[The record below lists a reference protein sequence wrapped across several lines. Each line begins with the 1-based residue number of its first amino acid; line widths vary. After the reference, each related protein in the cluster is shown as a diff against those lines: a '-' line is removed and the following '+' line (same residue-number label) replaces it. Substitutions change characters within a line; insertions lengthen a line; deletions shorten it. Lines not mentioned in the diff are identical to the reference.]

1 MGGPGA
7 IPGRSRLTA
16 TLGQALIQ
24 KNADARPGGLAI
36 RKKNTAWEST
46 EMTKTELVEAMA
58 SKSGL
63 NKVQAKEA
71 LDAFISSVSTSLKA
85 GKEVRVVGFG
95 SFVPVKRPAG
105 TARNPRTGE
114 TVKRKASQTCRFRVG
129 DALKSALN
137 A

>member
-1 MGGPGA
+1 VLQGGAGA
-7 IPGRSRLTA
+7 HPAPLAFDGHASAGLNSKKGDRGGAFSSA
-16 TLGQALIQ
+16 E
-24 KNADARPGGLAI
+24 KNLVGE
-36 RKKNTAWEST
+36 TQ
-46 EMTKTELVEAMA
+46 MTKAELVAAMA
-58 SKSGL
+58 DKTGL
-63 NKVQAKEA
+63 NKAQAKDA

-95 SFVPVKRPAG
+95 SFVPIKRPAG